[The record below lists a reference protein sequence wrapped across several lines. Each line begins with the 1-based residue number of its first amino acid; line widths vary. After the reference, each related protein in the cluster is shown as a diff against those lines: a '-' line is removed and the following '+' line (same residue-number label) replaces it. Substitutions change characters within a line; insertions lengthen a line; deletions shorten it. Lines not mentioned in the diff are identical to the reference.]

1 MARYMIIVKGSY
13 DDEVNPPSGPEF
25 DQMLV
30 DMGKY
35 NQMLLEAGVMLAGE
49 GLTQSK
55 DGAKV
60 QFGKG
65 KPPTVKDGP
74 FTEAK
79 ELVGGFWIIK
89 AENLDE
95 ALGWAKQIP
104 FDSGEVE
111 VRRVSETEDFEFNDT
126 TRETLE
132 REQAQRASGVWK
144 RDWSEK
150 K

>member
-13 DDEVNPPSGPEF
+13 EDEINPPPNF

-30 DMGKY
+30 EMGKY
-35 NQMLLEAGVMLAGE
+35 NQMLIDAGVMLAGE
-49 GLTQSK
+49 GLQPSST
-55 DGAKV
+55 GAIV
-60 QFGKG
+60 RFGKG

-79 ELVGGFWIIK
+79 ELVGGFWII
-89 AENLDE
+89 E
-95 ALGWAKQIP
+95 AKDLKEAVGWAKQIP
-104 FDSGEVE
+104 FDGGEVE

-132 REQAQRASGVWK
+132 REQAQRASGEWK
-144 RDWSEK
+144 RDWGK
-150 K
+150 A

>member
-13 DDEVNPPSGPEF
+13 EDEVNPPPADF

-35 NQMLLEAGVMLAGE
+35 NQMLLDAGVMLAGE

-89 AENLDE
+89 ADSLDE

-111 VRRVSETEDFEFNDT
+111 VRRVSETEDFEFNEVT
-126 TRETLE
+126 TETLE
-132 REQAQRASGVWK
+132 REQALRASGEWK
-144 RDWSEK
+144 RDWGK

>member
-1 MARYMIIVKGSY
+1 MARYMIIVKSSY
-13 DDEVNPPSGPEF
+13 EEEVNPPPMDF

-35 NQMLLEAGVMLAGE
+35 NKMLMDAGVMLAGE

-60 QFGKG
+60 AFAKG

-89 AENLDE
+89 ARDLDE
-95 ALGWAKQIP
+95 ALGWARQVP

-111 VRRVSETEDFEFNDT
+111 VRRVSEMEDFKVNDA

-132 REQAQRASGVWK
+132 AEQIA
-144 RDWSEK
+144 RDTGKWPQK
-150 K
+150 A

>member
-13 DDEVNPPSGPEF
+13 EDEINPPESENF

-35 NQMLLEAGVMLAGE
+35 NQMLIDAGVMLAGE
-49 GLTQSK
+49 GLGPSK
-55 DGAKV
+55 NGAKV
-60 QFGKG
+60 QFAKG

-89 AENLDE
+89 ADTLDE
-95 ALGWAKQIP
+95 AVGWAKQIP

-111 VRRVSETEDFEFNDT
+111 VRRVTETEDFEFNDT

-132 REQAQRASGVWK
+132 REQAQRASGEWK
-144 RDWSEK
+144 RDWGK

>member
-13 DDEVNPPSGPEF
+13 EDEQNSASGPTDE
-25 DQMLV
+25 MLV
-30 DMGKY
+30 EMGKF
-35 NQMLLEAGVMLAGE
+35 NEELIAAGVMLAGE
-49 GLTQSK
+49 GLQPSK
-55 DGAKV
+55 TGAKV
-60 QFGKG
+60 AFAKG

-89 AENLDE
+89 ADSLEE
-95 ALGWAKQIP
+95 ALGWAKKIP

-111 VRRVSETEDFEFNDT
+111 VRRVSEIDDFETEGDEAADT
-126 TRETLE
+126 LR
-132 REQAQRASGVWK
+132 REQAFRETGKWP
-144 RDWSEK
+144 EK

>member
-1 MARYMIIVKGSY
+1 MARYMIIVKSSY
-13 DDEVNPPSGPEF
+13 DEEVNPPAFDF

-35 NQMLLEAGVMLAGE
+35 NDMLLKAGVMLAGE
-49 GLTQSK
+49 GLTHSK

-89 AENLDE
+89 AENLQE
-95 ALGWAKQIP
+95 AVGWAKQIP

-111 VRRVSETEDFEFNDT
+111 VRRVSETEDFEVNDT

-132 REQAQRASGVWK
+132 REQAQRDSGEWQ
-144 RDWSEK
+144 RDWGK
-150 K
+150 KK

>member
-13 DDEVNPPSGPEF
+13 EDEVNPPKPENF

-35 NQMLLEAGVMLAGE
+35 NKMLMDAGVMLAGE

-60 QFGKG
+60 AFSKS

-89 AENLDE
+89 AKDLNE

-111 VRRVSETEDFEFNDT
+111 VRRVSEMDDFDINDT

-132 REQAQRASGVWK
+132 SEQVARETGKWPQKS
-144 RDWSEK
+144 
-150 K
+150 

>member
-1 MARYMIIVKGSY
+1 MARYMIIVKSSY
-13 DDEVNPPSGPEF
+13 DEEVNPPAGDF

-35 NQMLLEAGVMLAGE
+35 NKMLMDAGVMLAGE

-60 QFGKG
+60 GFSKG

-89 AENLDE
+89 AKDLNE
-95 ALGWAKQIP
+95 ALHWAKQIP
-104 FDSGEVE
+104 FESGEVE
-111 VRRVSETEDFEFNDT
+111 VRRVSEMEDFEVNDT

-132 REQAQRASGVWK
+132 SEQIARETGKWPQKA
-144 RDWSEK
+144 
-150 K
+150 

>member
-13 DDEVNPPSGPEF
+13 EEEIAPPPNF
-25 DQMLV
+25 DALLV
-30 DMGKY
+30 EMGKF
-35 NQMLLEAGVMLAGE
+35 NKALIDAGVMLAGE
-49 GLTQSK
+49 GLQPSK
-55 DGAKV
+55 NGARV
-60 QFGKG
+60 AFGKG

-89 AENLDE
+89 ADSLGE
-95 ALGWAKQIP
+95 AVGWAKKIP

-111 VRRVSETEDFEFNDT
+111 VRLVSETEDFEVNET
-126 TRETLE
+126 TTETLANE
-132 REQAQRASGVWK
+132 K
-144 RDWSEK
+144 TYRDTGQWPDK

>member
-1 MARYMIIVKGSY
+1 MARYMIIVKSSY
-13 DDEVNPPSGPEF
+13 EEEVNPPAFDF

-35 NQMLLEAGVMLAGE
+35 NKMLMDAGVMLAGE

-60 QFGKG
+60 AFAKG

-89 AENLDE
+89 AKDLDE
-95 ALGWAKQIP
+95 ALGWARQIP

-111 VRRVSETEDFEFNDT
+111 VRRVSETEDFEVNDV
-126 TRETLE
+126 TRETLDA
-132 REQAQRASGVWK
+132 EQIA
-144 RDWSEK
+144 RDTGKWPEMK